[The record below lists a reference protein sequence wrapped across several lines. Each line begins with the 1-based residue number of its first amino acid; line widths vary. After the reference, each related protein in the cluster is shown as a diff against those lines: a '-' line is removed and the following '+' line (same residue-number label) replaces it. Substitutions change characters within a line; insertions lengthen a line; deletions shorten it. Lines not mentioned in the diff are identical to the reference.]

1 LHARKFAILL
11 CVLFAGCAS
20 KTPQPYRSAN
30 GFCITPPAGWVERMH
45 EGVLPG
51 KGTHNRVDVPLPALD
66 SSGKS
71 ARERLV
77 VRYDRL
83 TSSQHAW
90 LRVTVIDAA
99 AAQPLQKLAGSRTPA
114 SNWKLESSAEALEIG
129 GRPAAR
135 AAFVGAWDGAE
146 YICETVAIQYDTSVY
161 LISATFPSAD
171 KEAREQ
177 VRDAV
182 ARVTWK

>member
-1 LHARKFAILL
+1 MR
-11 CVLFAGCAS
+11 
-20 KTPQPYRSAN
+20 
-30 GFCITPPAGWVERMH
+30 

-51 KGTHNRVDVPLPALD
+51 KGTHNRVDVPLPAMD

-71 ARERLV
+71 ARERIL

-83 TSSQHAW
+83 TSSRHAW
-90 LRVTVIDAA
+90 LRVTVIEAA
-99 AAQPLQKLAGSRTPA
+99 AAQPLQKLAVSRTPT
-114 SNWKLESSAEALEIG
+114 STWKLESSAEALEVG
-129 GRPAAR
+129 GRPASR
-135 AAFVGAWDGAE
+135 AAFVGTWDGAE
-146 YICETVAIQYDTSVY
+146 FICETVAVQYDTSVY
-161 LISATFPSAD
+161 LICATFPSAD